1 MSRRVPGFVGSFA
14 SQIIVLAKVHASK
27 RSGWIGLF
35 QKLMSQNSPVSFS
48 RHQLLTGV
56 SLCHNGA
63 GDERGHEIRNAAAFF
78 RSRFLGCRFCS

>member
-48 RHQLLTGV
+48 RHQL
-56 SLCHNGA
+56 SRFA
-63 GDERGHEIRNAAAFF
+63 IMASEISEATKYAMLLHFF